1 MPSSRT
7 PLRFRLCLE
16 CARAVP
22 VHSGELFC
30 VNDGSKLIE
39 SCPRCSAGITSPEA
53 RFCPSCGFEYRS
65 RPASNREHS
74 SDRDEI
80 L

>member
-39 SCPRCSAGITSPEA
+39 ACPRCGSGITSPEA

-65 RPASNREHS
+65 RPAAPPATS
-74 SDRDEI
+74 SGNDEI
-80 L
+80 G